1 MIWEKIIWAPEVIRR
16 NEAEVAQLLDNLEEL
31 VPPQKKE
38 GPKDWI
44 DTFLIVLNWGKDC
57 QERGLITEDERTYFM
72 GVLVQHRCI

>member
-44 DTFLIVLNWGKDC
+44 DTFLTVLNWGKDC
-57 QERGLITEDERTYFM
+57 QERGLITEDERAYFM